1 MWILDSTQRIDQFAE
16 YCDLKLD
23 YDVDTRWNSCW
34 KMIGLGIRVRV
45 ALVEFATATLTLH
58 ALIITEDKWI
68 FLAELYEV
76 LEPL

>member
-1 MWILDSTQRIDQFAE
+1 
-16 YCDLKLD
+16 
-23 YDVDTRWNSCW
+23 
-34 KMIGLGIRVRV
+34 MIGLGIRVQV

-58 ALIITEDKWI
+58 ALIITEDEWI